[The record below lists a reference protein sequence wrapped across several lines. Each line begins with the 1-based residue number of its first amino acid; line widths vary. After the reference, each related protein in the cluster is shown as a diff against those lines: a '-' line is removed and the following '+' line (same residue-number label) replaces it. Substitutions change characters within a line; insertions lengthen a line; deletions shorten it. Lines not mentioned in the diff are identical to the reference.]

1 MIVSKNSAVYCDV
14 FISTVNVM
22 NTIVFVRVEEE
33 LGARVR

>member
-22 NTIVFVRVEEE
+22 NTIVFV
-33 LGARVR
+33 